1 MPARDPYLDN
11 AKVVL
16 VTLAVIGHWWSLLPQ
31 TLESERVYDFLYTW
45 HMPALVLVTG
55 YLSRHFSWSGPRL
68 RSLAET
74 VVVPYL
80 LFSTLLAAFTVLLG
94 YERPEHMF
102 LVPMWPLWYL
112 MSLFFWRLATPAVT
126 WLPAPLAVAAAVA
139 VSLLG
144 GTLEYPYLDVTRVTG
159 LFPFFVLGVVLTP
172 ELLAKVRLPAVR
184 AFGLAALA
192 YTFYVVVDGIDEWAG
207 TQWLYFKG
215 YDYLG
220 VDDGRGIEV
229 RAFLLLVGLC
239 CTVGALALVPATER
253 WWTRMGGATM
263 VVFLVHGFVL
273 RVLGELGFEQW
284 ALDHPRLAPVAVVG
298 GSIALAV
305 TLASP
310 PAVRLFT
317 PVVDPIGHLRAKAAR
332 PTRVPVSAAPAP
344 PRPARET
351 FDDRVPR
358 PLA

>member
-1 MPARDPYLDN
+1 VPARDPYLDN

-16 VTLAVIGHWWSLLPQ
+16 VTLAVVGHWWSLLPQ

-55 YLSRHFSWSGPRL
+55 YLSRHFTWSAARL

-80 LFSTLLAAFTVLLG
+80 LFSTLLAAFTVVLG
-94 YERPEHMF
+94 YERPEQMF

-126 WLPAPLAVAAAVA
+126 WLPAPVAVAAAVGI
-139 VSLLG
+139 SLLG

-184 AFGLAALA
+184 SLGIAALA

-239 CTVGALALVPATER
+239 CTVGALALVPTTER
-253 WWTRMGGATM
+253 WWTRIGGATM
-263 VVFLVHGFVL
+263 VVFLFHGFVL
-273 RVLGELGFEQW
+273 RLLGRLGFEEW
-284 ALDHPRLAPVAVVG
+284 ALRHDHLAPVVVVA
-298 GSIALAV
+298 GSIALTV
-305 TLASP
+305 VLGSP
-310 PAVRLFT
+310 TAVRLLG
-317 PVVDPIGHLRAKAAR
+317 PVVDPIGHLRAKTGQP
-332 PTRVPVSAAPAP
+332 PTATVSAPV
-344 PRPARET
+344 RPARET